1 MGLGWA
7 VRNKR
12 VGDVVKF
19 LANISIKIKI
29 LAGFGL
35 MQLIIL
41 VISASAWLSLT
52 QVNEEVIHIVKD
64 IQPAAHI
71 ASELEFRLEKA
82 NSALGFYLL
91 SKEDSHKRNYL
102 ASLERVDEL
111 LAELRAMPPVSS
123 NADMTARVA
132 SVAED
137 VERFKSYKDRMLH
150 LAINTADNIPAT
162 EYATQNINPL
172 SQEMLRLL
180 NGMIFA
186 EKEQAANALRRA
198 LLIDIEATRYSWINV
213 MSGVRAFLAFR
224 EQSALV
230 EVNLHL
236 GGMETALEQLNQQ
249 ANLLSPDQTEAMK
262 QVQLL
267 GEKFTGRFERLLSIH
282 GGDAWRTDAHLIRTE
297 IGPLLD
303 GVSKKLGALVGSLR
317 DQVRT
322 TSGALVNLV
331 STTDAWIVILLV
343 IGLVLGGVIAW
354 AITAMIIAPLKTAL
368 DAMADIVGGE
378 GDLTRRLDDSHNNEI
393 GQLAHGFN
401 MFASLVHHMVSEVVG
416 YTQRLTQSA
425 DRLTTITEE
434 TSRGADR
441 QQTQTDGVVA
451 AVNEMAAT
459 GQEVAA
465 NTLAAAD
472 AAKNADVAAAD
483 GRNVVGQTIE
493 VINDLATEVQRAGE
507 VIHGLEH
514 DSEAIGGVLD
524 VIRGIAEQTNL
535 LALNAAIE
543 AARAGE
549 QGRGFAVV
557 ADEVRTLASRTQQS
571 TAEIQ
576 IMIERLQKG
585 AQEAVQVM
593 GQSKRRADDS
603 VEQAV
608 KAGSTLESIS
618 AAVGIINQMNTQIA
632 TAAEQQNA
640 VAEEIN
646 RSVVGISEVTEQ
658 TAAGAQQTASA
669 SNELNEL
676 ASQLSGMVKQF
687 KI

>member
-1 MGLGWA
+1 M
-7 VRNKR
+7 
-12 VGDVVKF
+12 KF
-19 LANISIKIKI
+19 LSNISIKIKI
-29 LAGFGL
+29 LAGFAL

-41 VISASAWLSLT
+41 VISASAWLSLS
-52 QVNEEVIHIVKD
+52 QVNDEVVYIVED
-64 IQPAAHI
+64 IQPAAGI
-71 ASELEFRLEKA
+71 ASELEYQLEKA

-91 SKEDSHKRNYL
+91 SKEEGHKENYL
-102 ASLERVDEL
+102 AGLRRLDEL
-111 LAELRAMPPVSS
+111 LAELRALPLI
-123 NADMTARVA
+123 AGDDKMTAQVA
-132 SVAED
+132 SIAAD
-137 VERFKSYKDRMLH
+137 VERFKAYQERMLR
-150 LAINTADNIPAT
+150 LAGSTADNIPAT
-162 EYATQNINPL
+162 RYAAESINPL
-172 SQEMLRLL
+172 SDEMLQLL
-180 NGMIFA
+180 NGMIQD
-186 EKEQAANALRRA
+186 EKKQVANAPRRA
-198 LLIDIEATRYSWINV
+198 LLMDIEATRYRWTNV
-213 MSGVRAFLAFR
+213 MSGVRAFLASR
-224 EQSALV
+224 EPSALA

-236 GGMETALEQLNQQ
+236 GGIESALARVKQQRNLLTRSQLRALNQ
-249 ANLLSPDQTEAMK
+249 AVKLE
-262 QVQLL
+262 
-267 GEKFTGRFERLLSIH
+267 EEFTGRFGRLVAIH

-303 GVSKKLGALVGSLR
+303 GVDEKLG
-317 DQVRT
+317 T
-322 TSGALVNLV
+322 LV
-331 STTDAWIVILLV
+331 SGLREQVASTSDGLVEQVGATNTLVITMLV
-343 IGLVLGGVIAW
+343 IGLVLGAVIAW

-378 GDLTRRLDDSHNNEI
+378 GDLTRRLDDSHKDEI

-416 YTQRLTQSA
+416 YTQRLSQSA

-441 QQTQTDGVVA
+441 QQAQTDGVVA

-459 GQEVAA
+459 GHEVAN
-465 NTLAAAD
+465 NTQAAAEAARNAD
-472 AAKNADVAAAD
+472 AAASD
-483 GRNVVGQTIE
+483 GRGVVGQTIE
-493 VINDLATEVQRAGE
+493 AISSLATEVERAGE
-507 VIHGLEH
+507 VIHRLEN

-576 IMIERLQKG
+576 TMIERLQKG

-593 GQSKRRADDS
+593 DQSKQHADDS

-618 AAVGIINQMNTQIA
+618 GAVGIINEMNTQIA
-632 TAAEQQNA
+632 TAAEEQNA

-676 ASQLSGMVKQF
+676 ASQLSGLVKQF